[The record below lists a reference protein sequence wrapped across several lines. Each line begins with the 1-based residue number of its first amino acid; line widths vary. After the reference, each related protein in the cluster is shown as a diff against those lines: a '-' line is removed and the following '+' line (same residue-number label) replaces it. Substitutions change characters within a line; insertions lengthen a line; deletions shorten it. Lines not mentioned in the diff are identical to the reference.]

1 MSAEESDEEEE
12 LTPPDPARVAARA
25 LVMSMVTCRAFIE
38 KDAREAG
45 QFWSGA
51 LQWFQQ
57 LGLEQELEP
66 WEREAIETPLG
77 RLEQQQMIDAQ
88 WSIEG
93 LAVIAWA
100 LDRHPLPPY
109 DEAVVASKVANSLG
123 FLAPR
128 EETVLTAPRLR
139 PDAEIDA
146 LCDSLFTLHWRLRDF
161 RLNPHAMNLEEF
173 TKTAWFGPLS
183 LDGLRLAE
191 GDLAVGD
198 VPISKAPPEEA
209 RWLLSI
215 AQERHRAVN
224 WLIGESTIY
233 SETATS
239 T

>member
-1 MSAEESDEEEE
+1 MSAEDVEEEE
-12 LTPPDPARVAARA
+12 LTPPDPARVATRA
-25 LVMSMVTCRAFIE
+25 LVMSMVSCRAFIE
-38 KDAREAG
+38 KDAKEAG

-57 LGLEQELEP
+57 LGIDGELEP
-66 WEREAIETPLG
+66 RERQVIETPLG
-77 RLEQQQMIDAQ
+77 RLEPQQMIDAQ

-109 DEAVVASKVANSLG
+109 DEAVVAAKVANSLG
-123 FLAPR
+123 FLASR
-128 EETVLTAPRLR
+128 EETVLAAPRLR
-139 PDAEIDA
+139 PDAEIQA

-161 RLNPHAMNLEEF
+161 RWNPKAMNFEEF
-173 TKTAWFGPLS
+173 SRTAWFGPLS

-198 VPISKAPPEEA
+198 LPISKADPEEA
-209 RWLLSI
+209 LRLLSI
-215 AQERHRAVN
+215 AQERHRAIN
-224 WLIGESTIY
+224 WLIGESAIY
-233 SETATS
+233 SETATN